1 VDKPGLDN
9 VFTNMRTKYHL
20 LSPVQKRI
28 ADFIMSHSA
37 DVILYSIGDLAEKC
51 RTSETTIMR
60 FLRKVDFRSYQVFKV
75 KMAQDLTGERTRT
88 MIEDVRPDDGVSV
101 IKEKV
106 LASTSECIGDLRTI
120 LGDET
125 LARVVDLMVS
135 ARRILFVGLGA
146 TGLIAADAF
155 YEFAKLGLDVHVST
169 DPPIMN
175 ILAVHATPE
184 DLMFAVSHSG
194 RTREILDCARMAREN
209 GVKVVAI
216 TSYGDSPITEV
227 ADFVLL
233 SSTNDTEYRSDAM
246 LSRIVQMVIIDILYV
261 SVILKLSP
269 KSINNLKK
277 SQAAV
282 QRNRQ

>member
-1 VDKPGLDN
+1 V
-9 VFTNMRTKYHL
+9 
-20 LSPVQKRI
+20 S
-28 ADFIMSHSA
+28 
-37 DVILYSIGDLAEKC
+37 
-51 RTSETTIMR
+51 
-60 FLRKVDFRSYQVFKV
+60 
-75 KMAQDLTGERTRT
+75 
-88 MIEDVRPDDGVSV
+88 EDVRPDDGVGE

-106 LASTSECIGDLRTI
+106 LASTSECIGDLSTI
-120 LGDET
+120 LENET
-125 LARVVDLMVS
+125 LDRVVDLMVD

-146 TGLIAADAF
+146 TGLIASDAF

-175 ILAVHATPE
+175 ILTVHATSE

-194 RTREILDCARMAREN
+194 RTPEILDCVKLAREN

-216 TSYGDSPITEV
+216 TSYEDSPLTEM

-233 SSTNDTEYRSDAM
+233 SSTNETEYRSDAM

-269 KSINNLKK
+269 KSIKNLKR
-277 SQAAV
+277 SQIAV
-282 QRNRQ
+282 QRNR